1 MSTFVIIDRALVT
14 TDSICLT
21 MRLES
26 SELGCGSLTSVGV
39 DLDQAQY
46 NHAGSEPQSPTVD
59 ETKKELYVLAIMDEL
74 TGTPIRMATE
84 KDVSID
90 LSGFDVDSI
99 NRSLINCPTPSRTT
113 SPLTP
118 TGGAGYSGEGFHA
131 FHRQKSLQALLAN
144 AKGGPACDHCGV
156 KGMLLFRYVFYFVWS
171 GLIGLLCGSKFA
183 ESPQWRK
190 GPEDKPIL
198 CNACGTRYRYVCL

>member
-14 TDSICLT
+14 TDSICLM

-26 SELGCGSLTSVGV
+26 SELGCGSLASVGV

-46 NHAGSEPQSPTVD
+46 NHACSEPQSPTVD
-59 ETKKELYVLAIMDEL
+59 ETKKELYVLAIIDEL
-74 TGTPIRMATE
+74 SGTPIRVATE
-84 KDVSID
+84 EDVSND
-90 LSGFDVDSI
+90 LSGFDVDLI
-99 NRSLINCPTPSRTT
+99 NRSLIGSPTPSKRT

-118 TGGAGYSGEGFHA
+118 KGGGGYSGGGFDA

-156 KGMLLFRYVFYFVWS
+156 KGRLLFRSFS
-171 GLIGLLCGSKFA
+171 
-183 ESPQWRK
+183 
-190 GPEDKPIL
+190 IL
-198 CNACGTRYRYVCL
+198 FGQG